1 MMYTL
6 KLRVCFFREMD
17 LEEVLSLEKLFLGLL
32 FCLLLTIFV
41 YFAFSGLFTPI
52 TVSTLEPDTGP
63 ITLAYKTLVGP
74 YKEAGELYTESYCL
88 LPHRRQLGIYYDDP
102 EGTPPAELR
111 CAVGPVLAQGGETP
125 VKEEM
130 EKMRENGFRI
140 VHLPDPSYVV
150 TATFPFA
157 TTFSIY
163 LAIYRVYPKLRD
175 YIAERRLCAYPALE
189 LYSDSS
195 IVFMMPLSR
204 QDEFFVAEFQE
215 DEVSI
220 ATTDRGESILER
232 TTDCNGRER
241 GSTASSTGTGSEGSN
256 QEGEEMV
263 VEDVGEEEGRGA
275 EEVLVKTDSE
285 EREPLAVIGSETAPD
300 VNCHSRD

>member
-1 MMYTL
+1 
-6 KLRVCFFREMD
+6 MD

-32 FCLLLTIFV
+32 LCLFLTIFL
-41 YFAFSGLFTPI
+41 YLAFSGLFTPI

-88 LPHRRQLGIYYDDP
+88 LPHRKQLGIYYDDP

-111 CAVGPVLAQGGETP
+111 CAVGPVLAQGGEAP

-130 EKMRENGFRI
+130 EKMKENGFRI
-140 VHLPDPSYVV
+140 VHLPDPSFVV

-163 LAIYRVYPKLRD
+163 IAIYRVYPKLRD
-175 YIAERRLCAYPALE
+175 YIAERRLCAYPAME

-215 DEVSI
+215 DQVSI
-220 ATTDRGESILER
+220 ATTDIGESILEKA
-232 TTDCNGRER
+232 TDCNEKERE
-241 GSTASSTGTGSEGSN
+241 SPASSNGSDNITQSIEEDDMMGDGEDGWTKMEVD
-256 QEGEEMV
+256 QEV
-263 VEDVGEEEGRGA
+263 A
-275 EEVLVKTDSE
+275 ESLGITDSE
-285 EREPLAVIGSETAPD
+285 GRESLPAIDSGTVPIFDG
-300 VNCHSRD
+300 HSRD

>member
-1 MMYTL
+1 
-6 KLRVCFFREMD
+6 MD

-32 FCLLLTIFV
+32 LCLFLTIFL
-41 YFAFSGLFTPI
+41 YLAFSGLFTPI

-88 LPHRRQLGIYYDDP
+88 LPHRKQLGIYYDDP

-111 CAVGPVLAQGGETP
+111 CAVGPVLAQGGEAP

-130 EKMRENGFRI
+130 EKMKENGFRI
-140 VHLPDPSYVV
+140 VHLPDPSFVV
-150 TATFPFA
+150 SATFPFA

-163 LAIYRVYPKLRD
+163 IAIYRVYPQLRD
-175 YIAERRLCAYPALE
+175 YIAERRLCAYPAME

-215 DEVSI
+215 DQVSI
-220 ATTDRGESILER
+220 ATTDIGESILEKA
-232 TTDCNGRER
+232 TDCNEKERE
-241 GSTASSTGTGSEGSN
+241 SPASSNGSDNITQSIEEDDMMGDGEDGWTKMEVD
-256 QEGEEMV
+256 QEVAESLGIT
-263 VEDVGEEEGRGA
+263 DSEGRGSLPA
-275 EEVLVKTDSE
+275 IDSGTV
-285 EREPLAVIGSETAPD
+285 PIFDG
-300 VNCHSRD
+300 HSRD

>member
-1 MMYTL
+1 
-6 KLRVCFFREMD
+6 MD
-17 LEEVLSLEKLFLGLL
+17 LEEVISLEKLFFGLL

-111 CAVGPVLAQGGETP
+111 CAVGPVLAQGGEVP
-125 VKEEM
+125 VTEEM

-150 TATFPFA
+150 TASFPFA

-220 ATTDRGESILER
+220 ATTDMGESILEK
-232 TTDCNGRER
+232 TTDSKEQEGR
-241 GSTASSTGTGSEGSN
+241 STASSTGSTVSN
-256 QEGEEMV
+256 PEDGE
-263 VEDVGEEEGRGA
+263 VEEVGIEEKGEIRI
-275 EEVLVKTDSE
+275 EEVLAKTDSE
-285 EREPLAVIGSETAPD
+285 GSEPLPVIDSETVPD
-300 VNCHSRD
+300 ANCHSRD

>member
-1 MMYTL
+1 
-6 KLRVCFFREMD
+6 MD
-17 LEEVLSLEKLFLGLL
+17 LEEVISLEKLFFGLL

-111 CAVGPVLAQGGETP
+111 CAVGPVLAQGGEVP
-125 VKEEM
+125 VTEEM

-150 TATFPFA
+150 TASFPFS

-220 ATTDRGESILER
+220 ATTDMGESILEK
-232 TTDCNGRER
+232 TTDSKEQEGR
-241 GSTASSTGTGSEGSN
+241 STASSTGSTVSN
-256 QEGEEMV
+256 PEDGE
-263 VEDVGEEEGRGA
+263 VEEVGIEEKGERGI
-275 EEVLVKTDSE
+275 EEVLAKTDSE
-285 EREPLAVIGSETAPD
+285 GSVPLPVIDSETVPD
-300 VNCHSRD
+300 ANCHSRD

>member
-1 MMYTL
+1 
-6 KLRVCFFREMD
+6 MD
-17 LEEVLSLEKLFLGLL
+17 LEEMVSLEKLFLGLL
-32 FCLLLTIFV
+32 FCLLLTIFL

-111 CAVGPVLAQGGETP
+111 CAVGPVLAQGGEAP

-195 IVFMMPLSR
+195 IVFMLPLSR

-220 ATTDRGESILER
+220 ATTDRGESILEK
-232 TTDCNGRER
+232 TTDCNERER
-241 GSTASSTGTGSEGSN
+241 ESTAFSTGSDESHQDSGEM
-256 QEGEEMV
+256 EELEEILEKGEEMEV
-263 VEDVGEEEGRGA
+263 
-275 EEVLVKTDSE
+275 EEVLVKTE
-285 EREPLAVIGSETAPD
+285 ESKPLPVIGSETATD

>member
-1 MMYTL
+1 
-6 KLRVCFFREMD
+6 MD
-17 LEEVLSLEKLFLGLL
+17 LEEVISLEKLFFGLL

-111 CAVGPVLAQGGETP
+111 CAVGPVLAQGGEVP
-125 VKEEM
+125 VTEEM

-150 TATFPFA
+150 TASFPFA

-220 ATTDRGESILER
+220 ATTDMGESILEK
-232 TTDCNGRER
+232 TTDSKEQEGR
-241 GSTASSTGTGSEGSN
+241 STASSTGSTVSN
-256 QEGEEMV
+256 PEDGE
-263 VEDVGEEEGRGA
+263 VEEVGIEEKGERGI
-275 EEVLVKTDSE
+275 EEVLAKTDSE
-285 EREPLAVIGSETAPD
+285 GSVPLTVIDSETVPD
-300 VNCHSRD
+300 ANCHSRD

>member
-1 MMYTL
+1 
-6 KLRVCFFREMD
+6 MD
-17 LEEVLSLEKLFLGLL
+17 FEEVISLEKLFFGLI

-111 CAVGPVLAQGGETP
+111 CAVGPVLAQGGEVP
-125 VKEEM
+125 VTEEM

-150 TATFPFA
+150 TASFPFA

-220 ATTDRGESILER
+220 ATTDMGESILEK
-232 TTDCNGRER
+232 TTDSKEQEGR
-241 GSTASSTGTGSEGSN
+241 STASSTGSTVSN
-256 QEGEEMV
+256 PEDGE
-263 VEDVGEEEGRGA
+263 VEEVGIEEKGERGI
-275 EEVLVKTDSE
+275 EEVLAKTDSE
-285 EREPLAVIGSETAPD
+285 GSVPLPVIDSETVPD
-300 VNCHSRD
+300 ANCHSRD

>member
-1 MMYTL
+1 M
-6 KLRVCFFREMD
+6 V
-17 LEEVLSLEKLFLGLL
+17 SLEKLFLGLL
-32 FCLLLTIFV
+32 FCLLLTIFL
-41 YFAFSGLFTPI
+41 YFAFSGLFTSI

-74 YKEAGELYTESYCL
+74 YKEAGEIYTESYCL

-111 CAVGPVLAQGGETP
+111 CAVGPVLAQGGEVP

-150 TATFPFA
+150 TANFPFA

-220 ATTDRGESILER
+220 ATTDRGESILEK

-241 GSTASSTGTGSEGSN
+241 ESTASSTGSGSEGSN
-256 QEGEEMV
+256 KEGQDFEGAGELV
-263 VEDVGEEEGRGA
+263 EEEERGA

-285 EREPLAVIGSETAPD
+285 ESEPLTVIGSETAPD

>member
-1 MMYTL
+1 
-6 KLRVCFFREMD
+6 MD
-17 LEEVLSLEKLFLGLL
+17 LEEVISLEKLFFGLL

-111 CAVGPVLAQGGETP
+111 CAVGPVLAQGGEVP
-125 VKEEM
+125 VTEEM

-150 TATFPFA
+150 TASFPFA

-220 ATTDRGESILER
+220 ATTDMGESILEK
-232 TTDCNGRER
+232 TTDSKEQEGR
-241 GSTASSTGTGSEGSN
+241 STASSTGSTVSN
-256 QEGEEMV
+256 PEDGE
-263 VEDVGEEEGRGA
+263 VEEVGIEENGERGI
-275 EEVLVKTDSE
+275 EEVLAKTDSE
-285 EREPLAVIGSETAPD
+285 GSEPLPVIDSETVPD
-300 VNCHSRD
+300 ANCHSRD

>member
-1 MMYTL
+1 
-6 KLRVCFFREMD
+6 MD
-17 LEEVLSLEKLFLGLL
+17 LEEMVSLEKLFLGLL
-32 FCLLLTIFV
+32 FCLLLTIFL
-41 YFAFSGLFTPI
+41 YFAFSGLFTTI

-111 CAVGPVLAQGGETP
+111 CAVGPVLAQGGEAP

-220 ATTDRGESILER
+220 ATTDRGESILEK
-232 TTDCNGRER
+232 TTDCNERER
-241 GSTASSTGTGSEGSN
+241 GSTASSTGSDESHQDN
-256 QEGEEMV
+256 GEMEE
-263 VEDVGEEEGRGA
+263 VEENEEEGERGA
-275 EEVLVKTDSE
+275 EGVLVKTDFGE
-285 EREPLAVIGSETAPD
+285 GEPLPVIGSETAAD

>member
-1 MMYTL
+1 
-6 KLRVCFFREMD
+6 MD
-17 LEEVLSLEKLFLGLL
+17 LEEVLSLEKLFFGLL
-32 FCLLLTIFV
+32 LCLLLTIFL
-41 YFAFSGLFTPI
+41 YLAFSGLFTPI

-88 LPHRRQLGIYYDDP
+88 LPHRKQLGIYYDDP

-111 CAVGPVLAQGGETP
+111 CAVGPVLAQGGEAP

-130 EKMRENGFRI
+130 EKMKENGFRI
-140 VHLPDPSYVV
+140 VHLPDPSFVV
-150 TATFPFA
+150 SATFPFA

-163 LAIYRVYPKLRD
+163 IAIYRVYPQLRD
-175 YIAERRLCAYPALE
+175 YIAERRLCAYPAME

-215 DEVSI
+215 DQVSI
-220 ATTDRGESILER
+220 ATTDIGESILEKA
-232 TTDCNGRER
+232 TDCNEKERE
-241 GSTASSTGTGSEGSN
+241 SPASSNGSDNSTQSIEEDDMLGDGEDGWTKMEVD
-256 QEGEEMV
+256 QEV
-263 VEDVGEEEGRGA
+263 A
-275 EEVLVKTDSE
+275 ESLGITDSE
-285 EREPLAVIGSETAPD
+285 GRESLPAIDSETVPIFD
-300 VNCHSRD
+300 GHSRD

>member
-1 MMYTL
+1 
-6 KLRVCFFREMD
+6 MD
-17 LEEVLSLEKLFLGLL
+17 LEEVISLEKLFFGLL
-32 FCLLLTIFV
+32 FCLLLTIFL

-111 CAVGPVLAQGGETP
+111 CAVGPVLAQGGEVP
-125 VKEEM
+125 VTEEM

-150 TATFPFA
+150 TASFPFA

-220 ATTDRGESILER
+220 ATTDMGESILEK
-232 TTDCNGRER
+232 TTDSKEQEGR
-241 GSTASSTGTGSEGSN
+241 STASSTGSTVSN
-256 QEGEEMV
+256 PEDGE
-263 VEDVGEEEGRGA
+263 VEEVGIEEKGERGI
-275 EEVLVKTDSE
+275 EEVLAKTDSE
-285 EREPLAVIGSETAPD
+285 GSVPLPVIDSETVPD
-300 VNCHSRD
+300 ANCHSRD

>member
-1 MMYTL
+1 MG
-6 KLRVCFFREMD
+6 

-111 CAVGPVLAQGGETP
+111 CAVGPVLAQGGEVP
-125 VKEEM
+125 VTEEM

-150 TATFPFA
+150 TASFPFA

-220 ATTDRGESILER
+220 ATTDMGESILEK
-232 TTDCNGRER
+232 TTDSKEQEGR
-241 GSTASSTGTGSEGSN
+241 STASSTGSTVSN
-256 QEGEEMV
+256 PEDGE
-263 VEDVGEEEGRGA
+263 VEEVGIEEKGERGI
-275 EEVLVKTDSE
+275 EEVLAKTDSE
-285 EREPLAVIGSETAPD
+285 GSEPLPVIDSETVPD
-300 VNCHSRD
+300 ANCHSRD

>member
-1 MMYTL
+1 
-6 KLRVCFFREMD
+6 MD

-32 FCLLLTIFV
+32 LCLFLTIFL
-41 YFAFSGLFTPI
+41 YLAFSGLFTPI

-88 LPHRRQLGIYYDDP
+88 LPHRKQLGIYYDDP

-111 CAVGPVLAQGGETP
+111 CAVGPVLAQGGEAP

-130 EKMRENGFRI
+130 EKMKENGFRI
-140 VHLPDPSYVV
+140 VHLPDPSFVV

-163 LAIYRVYPKLRD
+163 IAIYRVYPKLRD
-175 YIAERRLCAYPALE
+175 YIAERRLCAYPAME

-215 DEVSI
+215 DQVSI
-220 ATTDRGESILER
+220 ATTDIGESILEKA
-232 TTDCNGRER
+232 TDCNEKER
-241 GSTASSTGTGSEGSN
+241 KSPASSNGSDNSTQSIEEDDMLGDGEDGWTKMEVD
-256 QEGEEMV
+256 QEVAESLGIT
-263 VEDVGEEEGRGA
+263 DSEGRGSLPA
-275 EEVLVKTDSE
+275 IDSGTV
-285 EREPLAVIGSETAPD
+285 PIFDG
-300 VNCHSRD
+300 HSRD

>member
-1 MMYTL
+1 
-6 KLRVCFFREMD
+6 MD
-17 LEEVLSLEKLFLGLL
+17 LEEVISLEKLFFGLL

-111 CAVGPVLAQGGETP
+111 CAVGPVLAQGGEVP
-125 VKEEM
+125 VTEEM

-150 TATFPFA
+150 TASFPFA

-220 ATTDRGESILER
+220 ATTDMGESILEK
-232 TTDCNGRER
+232 TTDSKEQEGR
-241 GSTASSTGTGSEGSN
+241 STASSTGSTVSN
-256 QEGEEMV
+256 PEDGE
-263 VEDVGEEEGRGA
+263 VEEVGIEEKGERGI
-275 EEVLVKTDSE
+275 EEVLAKTDSE
-285 EREPLAVIGSETAPD
+285 GSEPLPVIDSETVTDA
-300 VNCHSRD
+300 NCHSRD

>member
-1 MMYTL
+1 MNIKGIYISS
-6 KLRVCFFREMD
+6 EMD
-17 LEEVLSLEKLFLGLL
+17 LEELVSLEKLFLGLL
-32 FCLLLTIFV
+32 FCLLLTIFL
-41 YFAFSGLFTPI
+41 YFAFSGLFTTI
-52 TVSTLEPDTGP
+52 SVSTLEPDTGP

-111 CAVGPVLAQGGETP
+111 CAVGPVLAQGGEAP

-195 IVFMMPLSR
+195 IVFMLPLSR

-220 ATTDRGESILER
+220 ATTDRGESILEK
-232 TTDCNGRER
+232 TTDCNERER
-241 GSTASSTGTGSEGSN
+241 ESTASSTGSDESH
-256 QEGEEMV
+256 QDSGEMEE
-263 VEDVGEEEGRGA
+263 VEEILERGE
-275 EEVLVKTDSE
+275 EEVLVKTLTDSE
-285 EREPLAVIGSETAPD
+285 DSVPLPVIGSETATD

>member
-1 MMYTL
+1 
-6 KLRVCFFREMD
+6 MD
-17 LEEVLSLEKLFLGLL
+17 LEEMVSLEKLFLGLL
-32 FCLLLTIFV
+32 FCLLLTILL

-111 CAVGPVLAQGGETP
+111 CAVGPVLAQGGEAP

-220 ATTDRGESILER
+220 ATTDRGESILEK
-232 TTDCNGRER
+232 TMDCNER
-241 GSTASSTGTGSEGSN
+241 DRVSTASSTSSDGSN
-256 QEGEEMV
+256 QEDKEMEEVEEIVEEGERV
-263 VEDVGEEEGRGA
+263 AEDV
-275 EEVLVKTDSE
+275 VVKTDSE
-285 EREPLAVIGSETAPD
+285 ESEPLQVIGSETAPD
-300 VNCHSRD
+300 INHSRD

>member
-1 MMYTL
+1 
-6 KLRVCFFREMD
+6 MD
-17 LEEVLSLEKLFLGLL
+17 LEEVISLEKLFFGLL

-111 CAVGPVLAQGGETP
+111 CAVGPVLAQGGEVP
-125 VKEEM
+125 VSEEM

-150 TATFPFA
+150 TASFPFA

-220 ATTDRGESILER
+220 ATTDMGESILEK
-232 TTDCNGRER
+232 TTDSKEQEGR
-241 GSTASSTGTGSEGSN
+241 STASSTGSTVSN
-256 QEGEEMV
+256 PEDGE
-263 VEDVGEEEGRGA
+263 VEEVGIEEKGERGI
-275 EEVLVKTDSE
+275 EEVLAKTDSE
-285 EREPLAVIGSETAPD
+285 GSEPLPVIDSETVPD
-300 VNCHSRD
+300 ANCHSRD

>member
-1 MMYTL
+1 M
-6 KLRVCFFREMD
+6 KSCFFREMD
-17 LEEVLSLEKLFLGLL
+17 LEEALSLEKLFLGLL

-41 YFAFSGLFTPI
+41 YFAFSGLFTTI

-111 CAVGPVLAQGGETP
+111 CAVGPVLAQGGEAP

-140 VHLPDPSYVV
+140 VHLPDPSFVV
-150 TATFPFA
+150 TASFPFA

-175 YIAERRLCAYPALE
+175 YIAERKLCAYPALE

-204 QDEFFVAEFQE
+204 QDDFFVAEFQE

-220 ATTDRGESILER
+220 ATTDRGESILEK

-241 GSTASSTGTGSEGSN
+241 GSTASSTGSDGSN
-256 QEGEEMV
+256 QEDEDMV
-263 VEDVGEEEGRGA
+263 EVNIEEEGERGV
-275 EEVLVKTDSE
+275 EEILAKTDSE
-285 EREPLAVIGSETAPD
+285 EKEPLPVIGSETVPD
-300 VNCHSRD
+300 VSCHSRD

>member
-1 MMYTL
+1 
-6 KLRVCFFREMD
+6 MD

-41 YFAFSGLFTPI
+41 YFAFSGLFTTI
-52 TVSTLEPDTGP
+52 TASTLEPDTGP

-111 CAVGPVLAQGGETP
+111 CAVGPVLAQGGEAP

-140 VHLPDPSYVV
+140 VHLPDPSFVV
-150 TATFPFA
+150 TASFPFA

-175 YIAERRLCAYPALE
+175 YIAERKLCAYPALE

-204 QDEFFVAEFQE
+204 QDDFFVAEFQE

-220 ATTDRGESILER
+220 ATTDRGESILEK

-241 GSTASSTGTGSEGSN
+241 ASTASSTGSDGSN
-256 QEGEEMV
+256 QEDEDMV
-263 VEDVGEEEGRGA
+263 EVNIEEEGERGV
-275 EEVLVKTDSE
+275 EEILAKTDSE
-285 EREPLAVIGSETAPD
+285 EKEPLPVIGSETVPD
-300 VNCHSRD
+300 VSCHSRD

>member
-1 MMYTL
+1 
-6 KLRVCFFREMD
+6 MD
-17 LEEVLSLEKLFLGLL
+17 LEEVISLEKLFFGLL

-111 CAVGPVLAQGGETP
+111 CAVGPVLAQGGEVP
-125 VKEEM
+125 VTEEM

-150 TATFPFA
+150 TASFPFA

-220 ATTDRGESILER
+220 ATTDMGESILEK
-232 TTDCNGRER
+232 TTDSKEQEGR
-241 GSTASSTGTGSEGSN
+241 STASSTGSTVSN
-256 QEGEEMV
+256 PEDGE
-263 VEDVGEEEGRGA
+263 VEEVGIEEKGERGI
-275 EEVLVKTDSE
+275 EEVLAKTDSDGS
-285 EREPLAVIGSETAPD
+285 EPLPVIDSETVPD
-300 VNCHSRD
+300 ANCHSRD

>member
-1 MMYTL
+1 
-6 KLRVCFFREMD
+6 MD
-17 LEEVLSLEKLFLGLL
+17 LEEVISLEKLFFGLL

-111 CAVGPVLAQGGETP
+111 CAVGPVLAQGGEVP
-125 VKEEM
+125 VTEEM

-150 TATFPFA
+150 TASFPFA

-220 ATTDRGESILER
+220 ATTDMGESILEK
-232 TTDCNGRER
+232 TTDSKEQEGR
-241 GSTASSTGTGSEGSN
+241 STASSTGSTVSN
-256 QEGEEMV
+256 PEDGE
-263 VEDVGEEEGRGA
+263 VEEVGIEEKGERGI
-275 EEVLVKTDSE
+275 EEVLAKTDSE
-285 EREPLAVIGSETAPD
+285 GSEPLPVIDSETVPD
-300 VNCHSRD
+300 ANCHSRD

>member
-1 MMYTL
+1 
-6 KLRVCFFREMD
+6 MD
-17 LEEVLSLEKLFLGLL
+17 LEEVISLEKLFFGLL

-111 CAVGPVLAQGGETP
+111 CAVGPVLAQGGEVP
-125 VKEEM
+125 VTEEM

-150 TATFPFA
+150 TASFPFA

-220 ATTDRGESILER
+220 ATTDMGESILEK
-232 TTDCNGRER
+232 TTDCKEQEGR
-241 GSTASSTGTGSEGSN
+241 STASSTGSTVSN
-256 QEGEEMV
+256 PEDGEV
-263 VEDVGEEEGRGA
+263 
-275 EEVLVKTDSE
+275 EEVGIEEKGEKEIEEVWAKTDSDGS
-285 EREPLAVIGSETAPD
+285 EPLPLIDSETVPD
-300 VNCHSRD
+300 ASCHSRD

>member
-1 MMYTL
+1 
-6 KLRVCFFREMD
+6 MD
-17 LEEVLSLEKLFLGLL
+17 LEEVISLEKLFFGLL

-111 CAVGPVLAQGGETP
+111 CAVGPVLAQGGEVP
-125 VKEEM
+125 VTEEM

-150 TATFPFA
+150 TASFPFA

-220 ATTDRGESILER
+220 ATTDMGESILEK
-232 TTDCNGRER
+232 TTDSKEQEGR
-241 GSTASSTGTGSEGSN
+241 STASSTGSTVSN
-256 QEGEEMV
+256 PEDGE
-263 VEDVGEEEGRGA
+263 VEEVGIEEKGERGI
-275 EEVLVKTDSE
+275 EEVLAKTDSE
-285 EREPLAVIGSETAPD
+285 GSEPLPLIDSETVPD
-300 VNCHSRD
+300 ANCHSRD

>member
-1 MMYTL
+1 
-6 KLRVCFFREMD
+6 MD

-32 FCLLLTIFV
+32 LCLFLTIFL
-41 YFAFSGLFTPI
+41 YLAFSGLFTPI

-88 LPHRRQLGIYYDDP
+88 LPHRKQLGIYYDDP

-111 CAVGPVLAQGGETP
+111 CAVGPVLAQGGEAP

-130 EKMRENGFRI
+130 EKMKENGFRI
-140 VHLPDPSYVV
+140 VHLPDPSFVV

-163 LAIYRVYPKLRD
+163 IAIYRVYPQLRD
-175 YIAERRLCAYPALE
+175 YIAERRLCAYPAME

-215 DEVSI
+215 DQVSI
-220 ATTDRGESILER
+220 ATTDIGESILEKA
-232 TTDCNGRER
+232 TDCNEKER
-241 GSTASSTGTGSEGSN
+241 KSPASSNGSDNSTQSIEEDDMLGDGEDGWTKVEVD
-256 QEGEEMV
+256 QEV
-263 VEDVGEEEGRGA
+263 A
-275 EEVLVKTDSE
+275 ESLEITDSE
-285 EREPLAVIGSETAPD
+285 GRESLPAIDSETVPIF
-300 VNCHSRD
+300 NGHSRD

>member
-1 MMYTL
+1 
-6 KLRVCFFREMD
+6 MD
-17 LEEVLSLEKLFLGLL
+17 LEEVISLEKLFFGLL

-111 CAVGPVLAQGGETP
+111 CAVGPVLAQGGEVP
-125 VKEEM
+125 VTEEM

-150 TATFPFA
+150 TASFPFA

-220 ATTDRGESILER
+220 ATTDMGESILEK
-232 TTDCNGRER
+232 TTDSKEQEGR
-241 GSTASSTGTGSEGSN
+241 STASSTGSTVSN
-256 QEGEEMV
+256 PEDGE
-263 VEDVGEEEGRGA
+263 VEEVGIEEKGERGI
-275 EEVLVKTDSE
+275 EEVLAKTDSE
-285 EREPLAVIGSETAPD
+285 GSVPLPVIDSETVPD
-300 VNCHSRD
+300 ANCHSRD